1 MPNEAKTE
9 GTLAAKQSP
18 CLPNQIMPLKPKYSR
33 SGKGQKSNKPPK
45 ESISTETDQIWGIN
59 PVVEYIK
66 TKPDQ
71 IKEIAVL
78 KSKSNSRIQQ
88 IIDLARQNKIKLQF
102 KDSLN
107 LSNVG
112 KNINH
117 QGVVAKITAY
127 PFVDLEELLSQ
138 TREKSQQPFFLALDS
153 IQDPHNLGAIIRS
166 ASAAGVSGIII
177 PRDRSASVSGTAA
190 KVSAGAI
197 AHVTVCM
204 VTNLANT
211 LKRLKEEN
219 IWVVGSDIKSDT
231 FYEKD
236 LTGPICLVIG
246 SEGKGLRP
254 LVKEHCD
261 FMVSIPMQSPLD
273 SLNAS
278 VAASILLFE
287 VVRQRHQNE

>member
-1 MPNEAKTE
+1 MPF
-9 GTLAAKQSP
+9 
-18 CLPNQIMPLKPKYSR
+18 KPKKSR
-33 SGKGQKSNKPPK
+33 HDKEQKNNNPQKDSPVA
-45 ESISTETDQIWGIN
+45 ETDQIWGIN
-59 PVVEYIK
+59 PVMEYMR

-71 IKEIAVL
+71 IKEIAIL
-78 KSKSNSRIQQ
+78 KSKSNTRIQQ
-88 IIDLARQNKIKLQF
+88 IIDLARQNNIKLQF

-107 LSNVG
+107 ISNVG

-117 QGVVAKITAY
+117 QGVVAKITAT

-138 TREKSQQPFFLALDS
+138 TREKSQQPFFVALDS

-177 PRDRSASVSGTAA
+177 PRDRSASLSGTAA

-204 VTNLANT
+204 VTNLVNA
-211 LKRLKEEN
+211 LKKLKEEN
-219 IWVVGSDIKSDT
+219 IWVVGSDTTSDE
-231 FYEKD
+231 FYKKE
-236 LTGPICLVIG
+236 LTGSICLVIG

-254 LVKEHCD
+254 LVKEQCD

-278 VAASILLFE
+278 VAASVLLFE
-287 VVRQRHQNE
+287 VVRQRHRNK

>member
-1 MPNEAKTE
+1 MANRS
-9 GTLAAKQSP
+9 L
-18 CLPNQIMPLKPKYSR
+18 CLHNQIMSFKHKYSR
-33 SGKGQKSNKPPK
+33 LDKGKNNKPSK
-45 ESISTETDQIWGIN
+45 ETIPSDTDQIWGIN
-59 PVVEYIK
+59 PVLEYIK

-71 IKEIAVL
+71 IKEIAIL
-78 KSKSNSRIQQ
+78 KSKSSSRIQQ
-88 IIDLARQNKIKLQF
+88 IIDLARQNKVKLQF
-102 KDSLN
+102 KTSLHVT
-107 LSNVG
+107 NVD

-117 QGVVAKITAY
+117 QGVVAKITTH

-177 PRDRSASVSGTAA
+177 PRDRSASLSGTTA

-204 VTNLANT
+204 VTNLVNA
-211 LKRLKEEN
+211 LKKLKEDN
-219 IWVVGSDIKSDT
+219 IWVVGSDTTSDK

-261 FMVSIPMQSPLD
+261 FLVSIPMQSPLD

-287 VVRQRHQNE
+287 IVRQRHQNE

>member
-1 MPNEAKTE
+1 MQAD
-9 GTLAAKQSP
+9 AD
-18 CLPNQIMPLKPKYSR
+18 R
-33 SGKGQKSNKPPK
+33 
-45 ESISTETDQIWGIN
+45 IWGVN
-59 PVVEYIK
+59 PILEYIK
-66 TKPDQ
+66 TKPAQ

-78 KSKSNSRIQQ
+78 KSKSNPRIQQ
-88 IIDLARQNKIKLQF
+88 IIDLARENSIKLQF
-102 KDSLN
+102 KTSLHIT
-107 LSNVG
+107 SG
-112 KNINH
+112 DKKINH
-117 QGVVAKITAY
+117 QGVVAKITPY
-127 PFVDLEELLSQ
+127 PFVDLKELLVA
-138 TREKSQQPFFLALDS
+138 TKETTQQPFYLALDS

-166 ASAAGVSGIII
+166 AGATGVSGIII
-177 PRDRSASVSGTAA
+177 PRDRSASLSGTTA

-204 VTNLANT
+204 VTNLVNA
-211 LKRLKEEN
+211 LQKLKEEN
-219 IWVVGSDIKSDT
+219 IWVVGSDMKAES

-254 LVKEHCD
+254 LVKEQCD
-261 FMVSIPMQSPLD
+261 FMVSIPMHSPLD